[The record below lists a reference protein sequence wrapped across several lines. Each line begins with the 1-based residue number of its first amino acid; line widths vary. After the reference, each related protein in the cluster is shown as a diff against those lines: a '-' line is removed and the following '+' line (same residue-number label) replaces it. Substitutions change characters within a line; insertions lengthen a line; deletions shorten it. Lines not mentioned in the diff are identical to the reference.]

1 MHYANES
8 EKTLFLTIP
17 AEFVDRRCKWKRFPP
32 LRVSFA

>member
-17 AEFVDRRCKWKRFPP
+17 AKFVDRRSKWKRFP
-32 LRVSFA
+32 S